1 MSRGRYR
8 KLFSDTVILAVGTFG
23 SKLLVF
29 LLMPLYTALLSP
41 SQYGTAELITGTA
54 NLIMPFAC
62 VGITNGIFRFAAE
75 KGTDREGVFSSGVVL
90 LGAGLTVTVLTGAV
104 LWLTGTGN
112 RAEIFL
118 VVLYVLFADVQ
129 AVCAQYVRAIDRTRL
144 FAVQGILNT
153 LLTIG
158 CNLLFLMAFDLGVTG
173 YVLSTI
179 VGNFLTTLFLIV
191 AARLW
196 RVFRLSRVTRAAVRE
211 LFRFSLPMVPT
222 TVCWLITDLSDRYL
236 VSYFC
241 GEAVNGIYSAA
252 YKIPTIV
259 NLVSGIFMQAWQFS
273 AVAQAKDG
281 AECRKFYSQVFRGF
295 LSVIF
300 IGSAGLIL
308 FSRVLCRLL
317 LNSAYYEAW
326 RYMPTLLCAAALEAI
341 VSFLAS
347 VYMVRKKSMHSFL
360 TALAGTGLNL
370 LLNFLLIPQTGA
382 FGGAL
387 GAALATLIGYG
398 AVYLLRMADAPRLLP
413 FRLYLPR
420 QAVSITLLLLAAG
433 IMTAAPA
440 WSVWACAGIFCAV
453 AAVNFPALADGIKA
467 LLRKRSADPVSNPSG
482 GS

>member
-1 MSRGRYR
+1 MTTRGRFG

-75 KGTDREGVFSSGVVL
+75 KGTDREGVFSSGMVL
-90 LGAGLTVTVLTGAV
+90 LGAGLCGTVLLGAV
-104 LWLTGTGN
+104 ALCIGAAWRT
-112 RAEIFL
+112 EILL
-118 VVLYVLFADVQ
+118 VVLYVLAADLQ
-129 AVCAQYVRAIDRTRL
+129 AVCAQYVRAVDRTRL

-153 LLTIG
+153 LVTVGFNI
-158 CNLLFLMAFDLGVTG
+158 LFLMAFDLGVTG
-173 YVLSTI
+173 YVLSTV
-179 VGNFLTTLFLIV
+179 VGNLLTTAFLV
-191 AARLW
+191 VSARLW
-196 RVFRLSRVTRAAVRE
+196 RVFRLSHVSRTAMRE

-222 TVCWLITDLSDRYL
+222 TICWLITDLSDRYL
-236 VSYFC
+236 VSWFC
-241 GEAVNGIYSAA
+241 GEAVNGVYSAA

-273 AVAQAKDG
+273 AVVQSADG
-281 AECRKFYSQVFRGF
+281 EECSRFYSQVFRGF

-300 IGSAGLIL
+300 IGSGGLIL
-308 FSRVLCRLL
+308 LSPWLCRLL
-317 LNSAYYEAW
+317 LNSAYHEAW
-326 RYMPTLLCAAALEAI
+326 RYMPTLLCSAALESV

-360 TALAGTGLNL
+360 TAVAGTGLNL
-370 LLNFLLIPQTGA
+370 LLNFLFIPRTGT

-387 GAALATLIGYG
+387 GAAIATLIGYA
-398 AVYLLRMADAPRLLP
+398 AVWVLRMADVPRLLQ

-420 QAVSITLLLLAAG
+420 QLCSLALLLAAAAV
-433 IMTAAPA
+433 MTAGAG
-440 WSVWACAGIFCAV
+440 WSVYGTLGLFLVLAGI
-453 AAVNFPALADGIKA
+453 NFPALAAGARA
-467 LLRKRSADPVSNPSG
+467 LLGHRRETAK
-482 GS
+482 